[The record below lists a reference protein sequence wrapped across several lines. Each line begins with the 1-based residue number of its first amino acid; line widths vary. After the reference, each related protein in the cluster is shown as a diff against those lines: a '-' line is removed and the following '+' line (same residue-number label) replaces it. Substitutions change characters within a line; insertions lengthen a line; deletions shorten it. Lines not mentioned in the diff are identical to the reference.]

1 MTYGY
6 NTVIDTN
13 NQTNTN
19 LKFNVPFS
27 LARLPDHVDKSL
39 VNTKPEIVQRKNVHS
54 YFKPSVADFVREHMK
69 QGIRD
74 QISYQTNDYCSSANS
89 ETKRRG

>member
-54 YFKPSVADFVREHMK
+54 YFKPSVADFVRENMK

>member
-54 YFKPSVADFVREHMK
+54 YFKPSVADFVRENMK

-89 ETKRRG
+89 ETKKRG